1 MMRRLKAKDVAVV
14 YEPVLNATN
23 FFHFRGIKGL
33 AEFKH
38 IGDVI
43 VVNRVVDELADVPEK
58 IYTRDLFDGDS

>member
-23 FFHFRGIKGL
+23 FFHSQGIKGL

-38 IGDVI
+38 IADVI
-43 VVNRVVDELADVPEK
+43 VVNRVADELADVSEK
-58 IYTRDLFDGDS
+58 IYTRDLFGGDS